1 MHFDPNLT
9 AIAIVF
15 SVALLCGLLLM
26 RFKQPAI
33 IGYIVAGVIL
43 GPSGFQIIEETEA
56 AKTLAELGV
65 LLLLFLIGMELS
77 LRAFKTVYKLA
88 SVIVLVQVVF
98 SILVT
103 SIIGIAMSWDWQQ
116 GILLGFVLAV
126 SSTAVTVK
134 VLADRGELRTHF
146 GRITVGILIAQD
158 LAVVAMLL
166 VIEALNPNK
175 QFDLWIIPKT
185 MGAIIFVIG
194 IVRFLSKR
202 ERTRLP
208 LALRQAF
215 GADREVVPI
224 AALAFCGVCA
234 TTSGLIG
241 LSTAF
246 GSFLAGLIVGN
257 SSERQ
262 IVLRS
267 TRPIQSVLLVVF
279 FLSVGLLIDVGFF
292 FENLGTLIVVF
303 ILATIAKGLINII
316 AVRIAGQPWEQ
327 SVLVGVTL
335 GQIGEFAFVIASV
348 GFTVNAIDSE
358 GYKIAVAVI
367 ALSLML
373 GPAWVVLERR
383 LRAAEDLGI
392 KLTAAEIKTR
402 ENIREKLAIFVST
415 SPIWGSQLKTKI
427 IGTFVSFLMLM
438 QKYLTHVRKK

>member
-185 MGAIIFVIG
+185 IGAIIFVIT

-202 ERTRLP
+202 ERIRLP

>member
-166 VIEALNPNK
+166 VIEALNPNE

-185 MGAIIFVIG
+185 IGAIIFVIT

-202 ERTRLP
+202 ERMRLP

-402 ENIREKLAIFVST
+402 ENIREKLVIFVST

-427 IGTFVSFLMLM
+427 IGTFASFLMFM

>member
-427 IGTFVSFLMLM
+427 TRTFASFLMLM

>member
-185 MGAIIFVIG
+185 IGAIFFVIT
-194 IVRFLSKR
+194 IVKFLSKR
-202 ERTRLP
+202 ERIRLP

-402 ENIREKLAIFVST
+402 ENIREKLAIFVAT
-415 SPIWGSQLKTKI
+415 SPIWGSQLKTKMMR
-427 IGTFVSFLMLM
+427 TFASFLMLM

>member
-427 IGTFVSFLMLM
+427 TRTFTSFLMLM

>member
-185 MGAIIFVIG
+185 IGAIIFVIT

-202 ERTRLP
+202 ERIRLP

-402 ENIREKLAIFVST
+402 DNIQKKLAIFVAT
-415 SPIWGSQLKTKI
+415 SPIWVSQLKSKVAE
-427 IGTFVSFLMLM
+427 TFATFLMLI
-438 QKYLTHVRKK
+438 QKYLTQIRKK

>member
-26 RFKQPAI
+26 RFRQPAI

-88 SVIVLVQVVF
+88 SVIVLVQIVF
-98 SILVT
+98 SIFVT

-185 MGAIIFVIG
+185 IGAIIFVIT

-202 ERTRLP
+202 ERIRLP
-208 LALRQAF
+208 FALRQAF

-279 FLSVGLLIDVGFF
+279 FLSVGLLIDIRFF

-383 LRAAEDLGI
+383 LRAAEDLGV
-392 KLTAAEIKTR
+392 KLTAAEIKAR
-402 ENIREKLAIFVST
+402 DNIQKKLAICVAT
-415 SPIWGSQLKTKI
+415 SPIWGSKLKSKVVEI
-427 IGTFVSFLMLM
+427 FATFLILI
-438 QKYLTHVRKK
+438 QKYLTQIRKK

>member
-1 MHFDPNLT
+1 
-9 AIAIVF
+9 
-15 SVALLCGLLLM
+15 M

-88 SVIVLVQVVF
+88 SVIVLVQIVF

-103 SIIGIAMSWDWQQ
+103 SFIGLAMSWDWQQ

-185 MGAIIFVIG
+185 IGAIIFVIT

-202 ERTRLP
+202 ERIRLP

-348 GFTVNAIDSE
+348 GFTVNAIDTE

-392 KLTAAEIKTR
+392 KLTAAEIKAR
-402 ENIREKLAIFVST
+402 DNIQKKLAICVAT
-415 SPIWGSQLKTKI
+415 SPIWGSQLKSKVVE
-427 IGTFVSFLMLM
+427 TFAAFLVLI
-438 QKYLTHVRKK
+438 QKYLTQIRKK

>member
-43 GPSGFQIIEETEA
+43 GPSGFQIIGETEA

-103 SIIGIAMSWDWQQ
+103 SIIGISMSWDWQQ

-166 VIEALNPNK
+166 VIEALNPNE

-185 MGAIIFVIG
+185 IGAIIFVIT

-202 ERTRLP
+202 ERIRLP

-327 SVLVGVTL
+327 SVLVGVTI

-402 ENIREKLAIFVST
+402 ENIKEKLGIIVST

-427 IGTFVSFLMLM
+427 IGTFASFLMLM
-438 QKYLTHVRKK
+438 QKYLTHIRKK

>member
-185 MGAIIFVIG
+185 IGAIIFVIT

-202 ERTRLP
+202 ERMRLP

-402 ENIREKLAIFVST
+402 ENIREKLVIFVST

-427 IGTFVSFLMLM
+427 IGTFASFLMLM

>member
-202 ERTRLP
+202 ERIRLP

-427 IGTFVSFLMLM
+427 IGTFASFLMLM

>member
-185 MGAIIFVIG
+185 IGAIIFVIT

-202 ERTRLP
+202 ERIRLP

-402 ENIREKLAIFVST
+402 ENIREKLVIFVST

-427 IGTFVSFLMLM
+427 TRTFASFLMLM
-438 QKYLTHVRKK
+438 QKYLTHLRKK

>member
-166 VIEALNPNK
+166 VIEALNPNE

-185 MGAIIFVIG
+185 IGAIIFVIA

-202 ERTRLP
+202 ERIRLP

-392 KLTAAEIKTR
+392 KLTAVEIKTR
-402 ENIREKLAIFVST
+402 ENIREKLVIFVST

-427 IGTFVSFLMLM
+427 IGTFASFLMFM

>member
-77 LRAFKTVYKLA
+77 LRAFKTVYKEA
-88 SVIVLVQVVF
+88 SVIVLVQIVF
-98 SILVT
+98 SIVVT

-166 VIEALNPNK
+166 VIEALNHNE

-185 MGAIIFVIG
+185 IGAIIFVIT

-202 ERTRLP
+202 ERILLP

-402 ENIREKLAIFVST
+402 ENIREKLAIFVSI
-415 SPIWGSQLKTKI
+415 SPIWGSQLKTKV
-427 IGTFVSFLMLM
+427 IGTFASFLMFM

>member
-65 LLLLFLIGMELS
+65 LLLLFRIGMELS

-166 VIEALNPNK
+166 VIEALNPNE

-185 MGAIIFVIG
+185 IGAIIFVIA

-202 ERTRLP
+202 ERIRLP

-327 SVLVGVTL
+327 SVLVWG
-335 GQIGEFAFVIASV
+335 
-348 GFTVNAIDSE
+348 N
-358 GYKIAVAVI
+358 
-367 ALSLML
+367 
-373 GPAWVVLERR
+373 P
-383 LRAAEDLGI
+383 RA
-392 KLTAAEIKTR
+392 
-402 ENIREKLAIFVST
+402 N
-415 SPIWGSQLKTKI
+415 W
-427 IGTFVSFLMLM
+427 
-438 QKYLTHVRKK
+438 

>member
-1 MHFDPNLT
+1 LHFDPNLT

-185 MGAIIFVIG
+185 IGAIFFVIT
-194 IVRFLSKR
+194 IVKFLSKR
-202 ERTRLP
+202 ERIRLP

-215 GADREVVPI
+215 GVDREVVPI

-279 FLSVGLLIDVGFF
+279 FLSVGLLIDVAFF

-402 ENIREKLAIFVST
+402 ENIREKLVIFVST

-427 IGTFVSFLMLM
+427 IGTFASFLMLM

>member
-103 SIIGIAMSWDWQQ
+103 SIVGIAMSWDWQQ

-185 MGAIIFVIG
+185 IGAIIFVIT

-202 ERTRLP
+202 ERIRLP

-224 AALAFCGVCA
+224 AALAFCGICA

-292 FENLGTLIVVF
+292 FDNLGTLIVVF

-427 IGTFVSFLMLM
+427 IGTFASFLMLM

>member
-88 SVIVLVQVVF
+88 TIIVLAQVVL
-98 SILVT
+98 SIFVT
-103 SIIGIAMSWDWQQ
+103 SFIGFTMSWDWEQ

-134 VLADRGELRTHF
+134 VLADRGELRTQF

-166 VIEALNPNK
+166 VIEALNPSQ
-175 QFDLWIIPKT
+175 QFDFWIIPKT
-185 MGAIIFVIG
+185 IGAIILVIG

-202 ERTRLP
+202 ERIRLP
-208 LALRQAF
+208 FALRQAF

-234 TTSGLIG
+234 TASGLLG

-262 IVLRS
+262 IVLRG

-279 FLSVGLLIDVGFF
+279 FLSVGLLIDIGFF

-383 LRAAEDLGI
+383 LRAAEDLGN
-392 KLTAAEIKTR
+392 KLAAAEVKTR
-402 ENIREKLAIFVST
+402 DSIHRKIDVFVKSC
-415 SPIWGSQLKTKI
+415 PIWRTKFKTKMARSYAAFF
-427 IGTFVSFLMLM
+427 GCM
-438 QKYLTHVRKK
+438 QEYFNRVRKK

>member
-88 SVIVLVQVVF
+88 TIIVLAQVVL
-98 SILVT
+98 SIFVT
-103 SIIGIAMSWDWQQ
+103 SFIGFAMSWDWEQ

-134 VLADRGELRTHF
+134 VLADRGELRTQF

-166 VIEALNPNK
+166 VIEALNPSQ
-175 QFDLWIIPKT
+175 QFDFWIIPKT
-185 MGAIIFVIG
+185 IGAIILVIG

-202 ERTRLP
+202 ERIRLP
-208 LALRQAF
+208 FALRQAF

-234 TTSGLIG
+234 TASGLLG

-262 IVLRS
+262 IVLRG

-279 FLSVGLLIDVGFF
+279 FLSVGLLIDIGFF

-383 LRAAEDLGI
+383 LRAAEDLGN
-392 KLTAAEIKTR
+392 KLAAAEVKTR
-402 ENIREKLAIFVST
+402 DSIHRKINVFVKSC
-415 SPIWGSQLKTKI
+415 PIWRTKFKMKMARSYAS
-427 IGTFVSFLMLM
+427 FVGCM
-438 QKYLTHVRKK
+438 QECFNRVRKK

>member
-185 MGAIIFVIG
+185 IGAIFFVIT
-194 IVRFLSKR
+194 IVKFLSKR
-202 ERTRLP
+202 ERIRLP

-427 IGTFVSFLMLM
+427 TRTFASFLMLM

>member
-88 SVIVLVQVVF
+88 TIIVLAQVVL
-98 SILVT
+98 SIFVT
-103 SIIGIAMSWDWQQ
+103 SFIGFAMSWDWEQ

-134 VLADRGELRTHF
+134 VLADRGELRTQF

-166 VIEALNPNK
+166 VIEALNPSQ
-175 QFDLWIIPKT
+175 QFDFWIIPKT
-185 MGAIIFVIG
+185 IGAIILVIG

-202 ERTRLP
+202 ERIRLP
-208 LALRQAF
+208 FALRQAF

-234 TTSGLIG
+234 TASGLLG

-262 IVLRS
+262 IVLRG

-279 FLSVGLLIDVGFF
+279 FLSVGLLIDIGFF

-383 LRAAEDLGI
+383 LRAAEDLGN
-392 KLTAAEIKTR
+392 KLAAAEVKTR
-402 ENIREKLAIFVST
+402 DSIHRKINVFVKSC
-415 SPIWGSQLKTKI
+415 PILRTKFKTKMA
-427 IGTFVSFLMLM
+427 GSYASFVGCM
-438 QKYLTHVRKK
+438 QEYFNRVRKK

>member
-103 SIIGIAMSWDWQQ
+103 SIIGIVMSWDWQQ

-185 MGAIIFVIG
+185 IGAIFFVIT
-194 IVRFLSKR
+194 IVKFLSKR
-202 ERTRLP
+202 ERIRLP

-215 GADREVVPI
+215 GVDREVVPI

-415 SPIWGSQLKTKI
+415 SPIWGSQLKTKT
-427 IGTFVSFLMLM
+427 IGTFASFLMLI
-438 QKYLTHVRKK
+438 QKYLTHVRKR

>member
-185 MGAIIFVIG
+185 IGAIFFVIT
-194 IVRFLSKR
+194 IVKFLSKR
-202 ERTRLP
+202 ERIRLP

-215 GADREVVPI
+215 GVDREVVPI

-415 SPIWGSQLKTKI
+415 SPIWGSQLKTKMM
-427 IGTFVSFLMLM
+427 GTFASFLLVM
-438 QKYLTHVRKK
+438 QKYLTHIRKK

>member
-88 SVIVLVQVVF
+88 TIIVLAQVVL
-98 SILVT
+98 SIFVT
-103 SIIGIAMSWDWQQ
+103 SFIGFTMSWDWEQ

-134 VLADRGELRTHF
+134 VLADRGELRTQF

-166 VIEALNPNK
+166 VIEALNPSQ
-175 QFDLWIIPKT
+175 QFDFWIIPKT
-185 MGAIIFVIG
+185 IGAIILVIG

-202 ERTRLP
+202 ERIRLP
-208 LALRQAF
+208 FALRQAF

-234 TTSGLIG
+234 TASGLLG

-262 IVLRS
+262 IVLRG

-279 FLSVGLLIDVGFF
+279 FLSVGLLIDIGFF

-316 AVRIAGQPWEQ
+316 AVRIAGQPWGQ

-383 LRAAEDLGI
+383 LRAAEDLGN
-392 KLTAAEIKTR
+392 KLAAAEVKTR
-402 ENIREKLAIFVST
+402 DTIYRKIDVFVKSC
-415 SPIWGSQLKTKI
+415 PIWRTKFKTKMARSYAAFF
-427 IGTFVSFLMLM
+427 GCM
-438 QKYLTHVRKK
+438 QEYFNRVRKK